1 MAGTVFIFGLGYVGR
16 PLGHLLASRGWQIRG
31 TTRTPERLATD
42 AAAGWQV
49 YRFADDVPLTDPEE
63 ALDGVDAVLS
73 TITAIG
79 GSDPVLD
86 AHGDVLSGFTGWS
99 GYVSATSVYPDRP
112 DGFCYEDTPTD
123 PATKRGKA
131 RVIAEARWQELLG
144 TELFRAAGIYGPGR
158 SPFDSLRDGTARII
172 EHRGQLFNR
181 IHVDDI
187 CRIIIAAMNRPRR
200 GRIVNLA
207 DEKPAAQGDVV
218 RHAADWAGRN
228 LGPVDFICCIY
239 ATAVFVDGE
248 VLKRGFHE
256 MRAAGTDYAVSVT
269 PYAAPIERALRVT
282 PKGRLAAVNLEA
294 MAKRSQDI
302 EETYHDAAQ
311 FYWGS
316 PQAFAAT
323 QAERIA
329 RAVPVILPRYRVQ
342 DIDTEDDWMRAEL
355 MYRALFEV

>member
-31 TTRTPERLATD
+31 TTRTPERLAAD
-42 AAAGWQV
+42 AATGWQV

-187 CRIIIAAMNRPRR
+187 CRIIIAAMKRPRR

-218 RHAADWAGRN
+218 RHAAGL
-228 LGPVDFICCIY
+228 LGVSPPEPQSLEEADLSAMARSFYVSRRRVGSKVIGPELGVRLLY
-239 ATAVFVDGE
+239 P
-248 VLKRGFHE
+248 
-256 MRAAGTDYAVSVT
+256 DYES
-269 PYAAPIERALRVT
+269 
-282 PKGRLAAVNLEA
+282 GLAAILEA
-294 MAKRSQDI
+294 
-302 EETYHDAAQ
+302 ETA
-311 FYWGS
+311 G
-316 PQAFAAT
+316 
-323 QAERIA
+323 
-329 RAVPVILPRYRVQ
+329 
-342 DIDTEDDWMRAEL
+342 
-355 MYRALFEV
+355 

>member
-31 TTRTPERLATD
+31 TTRTPERLAAD

-187 CRIIIAAMNRPRR
+187 CRIIIAAMSRPRR

-218 RHAADWAGRN
+218 RHAAGL
-228 LGPVDFICCIY
+228 LGVAPTEPQSLDEADLSPMARSFYVSRRRVGSKVIGPELGVRLLY
-239 ATAVFVDGE
+239 P
-248 VLKRGFHE
+248 
-256 MRAAGTDYAVSVT
+256 DYES
-269 PYAAPIERALRVT
+269 
-282 PKGRLAAVNLEA
+282 GLAAILEA
-294 MAKRSQDI
+294 
-302 EETYHDAAQ
+302 ETA
-311 FYWGS
+311 G
-316 PQAFAAT
+316 
-323 QAERIA
+323 
-329 RAVPVILPRYRVQ
+329 
-342 DIDTEDDWMRAEL
+342 
-355 MYRALFEV
+355 

>member
-1 MAGTVFIFGLGYVGR
+1 MAGTIFIFGLGYVGR
-16 PLGHLLASRGWQIRG
+16 PLGHLLASQGWQIRG
-31 TTRTPERLATD
+31 TTRTPERLAAETE
-42 AAAGWQV
+42 AGWQIH
-49 YRFADDVPLTDPEE
+49 RFADDAPLADATQ

-86 AHGDVLSGFTGWS
+86 AHGDVLAGFAGWS

-123 PATKRGKA
+123 PATKRGRA

-158 SPFDSLRDGTARII
+158 SPFDGLRDGTARII

-187 CRIIIAAMNRPRR
+187 CRIIVAAMNRPRR

-218 RHAADWAGRN
+218 RHAAILLGVDPPTPQSLEEAN
-228 LGPVDFICCIY
+228 LSPMARSFYVSQRQVGSKVIGPELGITLLY
-239 ATAVFVDGE
+239 P
-248 VLKRGFHE
+248 
-256 MRAAGTDYAVSVT
+256 DYES
-269 PYAAPIERALRVT
+269 
-282 PKGRLAAVNLEA
+282 GLAAILEA
-294 MAKRSQDI
+294 
-302 EETYHDAAQ
+302 ETAA
-311 FYWGS
+311 
-316 PQAFAAT
+316 
-323 QAERIA
+323 
-329 RAVPVILPRYRVQ
+329 
-342 DIDTEDDWMRAEL
+342 
-355 MYRALFEV
+355 

>member
-31 TTRTPERLATD
+31 TTRTPERLAAD

-187 CRIIIAAMNRPRR
+187 CRVIIAAMNRPRR

-218 RHAADWAGRN
+218 RHAAGL
-228 LGPVDFICCIY
+228 LGVSPPEPQSLEEADLSAMARSFYVSRRRVGSKVIGPELGVRLLY
-239 ATAVFVDGE
+239 P
-248 VLKRGFHE
+248 
-256 MRAAGTDYAVSVT
+256 DYES
-269 PYAAPIERALRVT
+269 
-282 PKGRLAAVNLEA
+282 GLAAILEA
-294 MAKRSQDI
+294 
-302 EETYHDAAQ
+302 ETA
-311 FYWGS
+311 G
-316 PQAFAAT
+316 
-323 QAERIA
+323 
-329 RAVPVILPRYRVQ
+329 
-342 DIDTEDDWMRAEL
+342 
-355 MYRALFEV
+355 